1 MHRTAIVVLLGLLFL
16 TAIFSIYTRHQHR
29 VEYVRF
35 TDEISERDDLSIEWN
50 QLLVEE
56 SLWSFPHRVEK
67 DATRSLAMKVPG
79 ANEIVLLGELERELI
94 EAKNGVE
101 NER

>member
-1 MHRTAIVVLLGLLFL
+1 MHRTAIVVLLALLFV
-16 TAIFSIYTRHQHR
+16 TAISSIYTRHQHR

-35 TDEISERDDLSIEWN
+35 TNAVSERDELNIEWN

-67 DATRSLAMKVPG
+67 DATRSLSMKVPG
-79 ANEIVLLGELERELI
+79 AKDIVLLSELGPELI
-94 EAKNGVE
+94 NRKNEGENAK
-101 NER
+101 

>member
-1 MHRTAIVVLLGLLFL
+1 MHRTAIAVLLGLVFL
-16 TAIFSIYTRHQHR
+16 TAIFSIHTRHQHR

-35 TDEISERDDLSIEWN
+35 TNEISERDELSIEWN

-67 DATRSLAMKVPG
+67 DATRSLSMKVPD
-79 ANEIVLLGELERELI
+79 ANEIVLLGELERQLI
-94 EAKNGVE
+94 DVKVGAE